1 MTQSELTEKSYINWI
16 AEVSKRFKSAQL
28 KAAVKVNDEMLR
40 FYFSLGK
47 DINTRQHQNKYG
59 SKFYEKVS
67 KDLKKQMPD
76 VESFSPANLRYME
89 RFFNLYD
96 STLPIFP
103 QLGED
108 LFFVPWGHQKLIID
122 KLHDSPEKAAFYIQK
137 TVENGW
143 SRAVLLNMIDTKLF
157 ESYGKAKQF

>member
-67 KDLKKQMPD
+67 KDLKKQMPKALVLKTWED
-76 VESFSPANLRYME
+76 ENATLVWALKLESTMMVFLFCGLHPCIAGWLPYNRSGHPGPS
-89 RFFNLYD
+89 FPLYY
-96 STLPIFP
+96 SL
-103 QLGED
+103 
-108 LFFVPWGHQKLIID
+108 
-122 KLHDSPEKAAFYIQK
+122 Y
-137 TVENGW
+137 
-143 SRAVLLNMIDTKLF
+143 RR
-157 ESYGKAKQF
+157 

>member
-67 KDLKKQMPD
+67 TDLKKQIPD
-76 VESFSPANLRYME
+76 VESFSPRNLRYME
-89 RFFNLYD
+89 SFYLLYNEQVANL
-96 STLPIFP
+96 P
-103 QLGED
+103 QLGAD
-108 LFFVPWGHQKLIID
+108 LFFVPWGHQKLI
-122 KLHDSPEKAAFYIQK
+122 
-137 TVENGW
+137 
-143 SRAVLLNMIDTKLF
+143 
-157 ESYGKAKQF
+157 